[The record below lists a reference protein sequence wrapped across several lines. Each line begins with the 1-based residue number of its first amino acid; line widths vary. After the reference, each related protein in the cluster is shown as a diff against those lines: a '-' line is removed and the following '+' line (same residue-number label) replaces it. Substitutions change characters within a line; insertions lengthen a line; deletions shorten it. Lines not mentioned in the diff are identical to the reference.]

1 MDHDG
6 SRVDAVHLKNTER
19 LMSSGGLKAEE
30 LDMELLKRTGKT
42 MVPSYPHRMIKVI

>member
-6 SRVDAVHLKNTER
+6 SRVRCGTSEKHRATHEF
-19 LMSSGGLKAEE
+19 GGLKAEE
-30 LDMELLKRTGKT
+30 WDMELLKRTGKT